1 MIIKWAG
8 SKKWL
13 FKKHPHLFTSK
24 YNTYFEPFLGGGSIF
39 FLLRPAKASISDI
52 NEHLINCFKA
62 LKDDPKNLYLDVKK
76 LIDSHSEEIY
86 YLRRDE
92 FNKSPNP
99 ELFLYLNRTC
109 YNGIYRENQKGNFNV
124 PIGRQTSKSF
134 PFSQEDLK
142 YFSSLLETATLKEQS
157 FLKTLSKVK
166 TDDFIYVDPP
176 YIKYENDYDSFRKY
190 GKDIF
195 SLQDLEDLA
204 KKLNQLSKNN
214 KILFSNF
221 DLPNVRKL
229 FTSSEW
235 KFKTIQST
243 TNISGTRSGRKKMK
257 EIVIYNY

>member
-39 FLLRPAKASISDI
+39 FLLRPAKACISDI
-52 NEHLINCFKA
+52 NEHLINCFNA

-109 YNGIYRENQKGNFNV
+109 YNGIYRENSSGKFNV
-124 PIGRQTSKSF
+124 PVGRRSSSWL
-134 PFSQEDLK
+134 PFEQDDFI
-142 YFSSLLETATLKEQS
+142 YFSEILSNTNIKQQS
-157 FLKTLSKVK
+157 FLDTLSDVK
-166 TDDFIYVDPP
+166 ENDFIYVDPP
-176 YIKYENDYDSFRKY
+176 YIKENSFREY

-195 SLQDLEDLA
+195 SPDDLGDLVS
-204 KKLNQLSKNN
+204 KLNELSKNN

-221 DLPNVRKL
+221 DLPNVREL
-229 FTSSEW
+229 FVGPQW
-235 KFKTIQST
+235 KFQSVEQA
-243 TNISGTRSGRKKMK
+243 TNISGTNEGRTKMK
-257 EIVIYNY
+257 EVLIYNY

>member
-13 FKKHPHLFTSK
+13 FKKHPHIFPHK
-24 YNTYFEPFLGGGSIF
+24 YNTYFEPFLGGAAVF
-39 FLLRPAKASISDI
+39 FNLRPQKAVLSDVNGRLISLYK
-52 NEHLINCFKA
+52 E
-62 LKDDPKNLYLDVKK
+62 LKDNPTRLFNKTNK
-76 LIDSHSEEIY
+76 LIETHSDEQY
-86 YLRRDE
+86 YLKREE
-92 FNKSPNP
+92 FNKTGSPY
-99 ELFLYLNRTC
+99 LFLYLNRTC

-134 PFSQEDLK
+134 PFTQEDLK
-142 YFSSLLETATLKEQS
+142 YFSSLLKTATLKEQS
-157 FLKTLSKVK
+157 FLETLSKVK
-166 TDDFIYVDPP
+166 IDDFIYVDPP

-204 KKLNQLSKNN
+204 KKLNKLSKNN

-221 DLPNVRKL
+221 DLPNVREL

-235 KFKTIQST
+235 KFQTIQST

-257 EIVIYNY
+257 EILIYNY